1 MKISIAILCV
11 CFLFVSSVGY
21 CEEFT
26 REKKDAI
33 NELMS
38 ITGAAQMGELFGNAF
53 VQQLTNILKKTNPE
67 IDPRAL
73 EILKKEV
80 MALIHEEMV
89 EKESLQ
95 KLIYPIYH
103 KYLTLEEI
111 RELVRFYKTPVG
123 KKAISVMPK
132 MAQEAMQ
139 AGQAWGQSL
148 GPVIQQRVLAR
159 LEKEGIKINK

>member
-1 MKISIAILCV
+1 MKILGAILCV

-33 NELMS
+33 TELMR

-53 VQQLTNILKKTNPE
+53 VQQLTNVLKKTNPE
-67 IDPRAL
+67 IDPRAF

-89 EKESLQ
+89 EKESSQ
-95 KLIYPIYH
+95 KLIYPIY
-103 KYLTLEEI
+103 
-111 RELVRFYKTPVG
+111 
-123 KKAISVMPK
+123 
-132 MAQEAMQ
+132 Q
-139 AGQAWGQSL
+139 
-148 GPVIQQRVLAR
+148 
-159 LEKEGIKINK
+159 